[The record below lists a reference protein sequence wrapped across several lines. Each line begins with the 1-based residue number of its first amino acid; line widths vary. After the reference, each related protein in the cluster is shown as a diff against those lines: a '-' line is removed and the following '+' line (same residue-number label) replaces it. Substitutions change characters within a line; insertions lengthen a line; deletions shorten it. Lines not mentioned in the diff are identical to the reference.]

1 MKAFVHSQMNFENLK
16 GKCSENKLTNKLM
29 DLTFLLQC
37 SVKRNTQRRQKELVP
52 PLRGR
57 PGIKSKA
64 DHENTKRKRK
74 EKAKLCRQLC
84 SKDRIT

>member
-29 DLTFLLQC
+29 DLTWLLQHH
-37 SVKRNTQRRQKELVP
+37 VKCTIQRRQLEVQALP
-52 PLRGR
+52 SGR
-57 PGIKSKA
+57 PSLKSKA
-64 DHENTKRKRK
+64 DHDSTKLKRK